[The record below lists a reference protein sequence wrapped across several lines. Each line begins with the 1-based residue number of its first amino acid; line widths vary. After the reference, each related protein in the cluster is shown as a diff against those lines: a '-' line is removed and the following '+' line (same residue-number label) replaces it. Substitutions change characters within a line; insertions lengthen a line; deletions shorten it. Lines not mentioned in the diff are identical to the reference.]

1 MGEGGRGHGDPPQG
15 DGWHADDH
23 RVVPGSVPSGDLQA
37 ICGHRWGRL
46 GRISYTTTKSWVT
59 PGTPGRYRRAEKITV
74 SGHTNHMG
82 QKGWISRGCLDDR
95 AAGSSTMPT
104 V

>member
-1 MGEGGRGHGDPPQG
+1 MVGRRVERRHGGGTTGRGEAMD
-15 DGWHADDH
+15 